1 MEKGNNTEVDLDAQK
16 MLKSLREE
24 EKRNAD
30 RSDLLREVEAFWE
43 TDEMFRY
50 SIRQL
55 VRNSPIKDVRGI
67 KPGVNPKELHSLV
80 RLCEKLG
87 FTEKEAISFYDY
99 PCTPDQKYE
108 ALRKVLQRYR
118 KSPNHRDK

>member
-1 MEKGNNTEVDLDAQK
+1 MEKGDNTEDDLDAQK
-16 MLKSLREE
+16 MLKSLHEE

-67 KPGVNPKELHSLV
+67 KPGVNPKDLYSLV
-80 RLCEKLG
+80 RLCKKLG

-99 PCTPDQKYE
+99 PGTPAQKY
-108 ALRKVLQRYR
+108 
-118 KSPNHRDK
+118 